1 MKKLCFILTALLC
14 CGMLNAASFFGSGD
28 LFNRPIEVTKGDYAF
43 MQDDAKMWL
52 DLDFTKA
59 QLIIY
64 HCNKKQTVKEET
76 GRLFIAD
83 KTEEEWAKEFD
94 AIYFWIIKIWNRA
107 CDKRHIPLHMTAD
120 KDSAKYA
127 MEFIVNIVDY
137 GFPGGFVMERG
148 ATIGGTIVVRDLAT
162 GETVYE
168 AVADRIRAEFS
179 PPPTEVTRIR
189 QTLLGGIFAP
199 HFLGMDP
206 WYIDVSDDA
215 KLMKYNKNYKSKKK

>member
-1 MKKLCFILTALLC
+1 MKKLFFILTALFC
-14 CGMLNAASFFGSGD
+14 CGMINAASFFGSGD

-52 DLDFTKA
+52 DLDFTQA

-76 GRLFIAD
+76 GRLFIDD

-94 AIYFWIIKIWNRA
+94 AIYFWIVKFWNVA

-127 MEFIVNIVDY
+127 MEFKVNIVDY
-137 GFPGGFVMERG
+137 GFPAGFAMERG

-168 AVADRIRAEFS
+168 AVADRIRTEWSA
-179 PPPTEVTRIR
+179 PTEVMRLR
-189 QTLLGGIFAP
+189 YTLYGGIFAP

-206 WYIDVSDDA
+206 WYVAVNDNGQF
-215 KLMKYNKNYKSKKK
+215 MKYNKNYKPKKK